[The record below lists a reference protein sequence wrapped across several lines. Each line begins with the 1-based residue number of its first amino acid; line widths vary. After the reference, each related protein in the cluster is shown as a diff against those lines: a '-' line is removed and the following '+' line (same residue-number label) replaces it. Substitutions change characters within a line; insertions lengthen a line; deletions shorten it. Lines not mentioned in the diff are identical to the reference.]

1 MLDNSYSVYFC
12 VYTFVFLLVYDSAN
26 TASLIIIKHLCRYRL
41 QDHRMHIYHHEFLKK
56 NIVHKRTM
64 KNRNEKWM
72 LPIYYV
78 IIVLLYQ
85 ILVFPQILIR
95 GNVSSLVRCLS
106 DHLDA
111 MLPVEHDHT
120 TM

>member
-1 MLDNSYSVYFC
+1 
-12 VYTFVFLLVYDSAN
+12 
-26 TASLIIIKHLCRYRL
+26 
-41 QDHRMHIYHHEFLKK
+41 
-56 NIVHKRTM
+56 M
-64 KNRNEKWM
+64 KTRNEKWM

-78 IIVLLYQ
+78 IIVLLYLK
-85 ILVFPQILIR
+85 ILVFPQIEIR

-111 MLPVEHDHT
+111 MLSVEHDHM